1 MWYGEVT
8 ERMDIAD
15 LYSSIL
21 TRSFPPAEL
30 SGLEDILDGLE
41 GGVLTVIGAREGDRW
56 VGVAV
61 TRTFSSGVVLL
72 EWLAAVSTERSR
84 GIGRAL
90 LERVG
95 ASAQRRGQLTF
106 LAEIE
111 PPGAG
116 SAEGEYGDAGR
127 RARFYQTAGAKAL
140 QITHYQ
146 PPVSPGSGYV
156 PLILIAVPGAGLT
169 LGASIPAAPIRE
181 FEIDYHGGRLD
192 DPRVRESLDSLLGDV
207 IALQDLGE
215 IFR

>member
-8 ERMDIAD
+8 EHKAMAD

-21 TRSFPPAEL
+21 ARSFPPTEL
-30 SGLEDILDGLE
+30 SGLEDIIDGLE
-41 GGVLTVIGAREGDRW
+41 GGALTVIGAREGDRW

-61 TRTFSSGVVLL
+61 TRTFSSGVLLL
-72 EWLAAVSTERSR
+72 EWLAAVATQRSR

-111 PPGAG
+111 PPGAEA
-116 SAEGEYGDAGR
+116 AEGAHGDAGR
-127 RARFYQTAGAKAL
+127 RARFYEAAGAKAL

-156 PLILIAVPGAGLT
+156 PLILIALPGAGHT
-169 LGASIPAAPIRE
+169 LGDSIPAAPVRE
-181 FEIDYHGGRLD
+181 FEIEYHRERPD
-192 DPRVRESLDSLLGDV
+192 DPRLRESLDSLPGDV
-207 IALQDLGE
+207 IALQDLSGL
-215 IFR
+215 FR